1 MDEKIY
7 LKNLDCYQRADEK
20 QKSQVKEHHCFDLG
34 QLPTE
39 GLKVEFQTFIE
50 ERGRNQALATMS
62 QERVLYQ
69 RFCRVLREKRIR
81 ADSLKDMEL
90 EKWMLKIRGWILENG
105 QKLTLQGVSVY
116 GKEKTT
122 PAALLTYFR
131 KVYSF
136 IEEEGQGDELE
147 KDIWELS
154 RLDILIRENPIKNF
168 QTLNFT
174 AIIQE
179 DLREE
184 VKKAVYEHLHHEAIA
199 TITKELTA
207 VKRLS
212 RYMAEKYKDIHSAE
226 ELNREMIEEYLI
238 YLRTEAEGVNNYRA
252 DLTRL
257 RGLLE
262 TVGKLYKYE
271 HLEYLFLSDDLPRIV
286 QPEMKSYSASELIRF
301 NAAIAELDEQ
311 AERLMVIHQ
320 MLGTRIS
327 DTLTLQTDCLYR
339 HEGHPMITIRQMKTS
354 TYVKPIS
361 AELELLIKKAIEYTR
376 KKYGD
381 TIYIF
386 VDSKNPKKPM
396 QYNTLQNRVMNI
408 ISKKNLRD
416 DQGKLF
422 GFGTHMFRHV
432 YGIRLTEMH
441 LDDWTIAKLLGHLST
456 KNVKYYRRMSLH
468 IIADETREIRDEMSR
483 MIRANLSGWGKE
495 YEQI

>member
-271 HLEYLFLSDDLPRIV
+271 H
-286 QPEMKSYSASELIRF
+286 
-301 NAAIAELDEQ
+301 
-311 AERLMVIHQ
+311 
-320 MLGTRIS
+320 
-327 DTLTLQTDCLYR
+327 
-339 HEGHPMITIRQMKTS
+339 
-354 TYVKPIS
+354 
-361 AELELLIKKAIEYTR
+361 
-376 KKYGD
+376 
-381 TIYIF
+381 
-386 VDSKNPKKPM
+386 
-396 QYNTLQNRVMNI
+396 
-408 ISKKNLRD
+408 
-416 DQGKLF
+416 
-422 GFGTHMFRHV
+422 
-432 YGIRLTEMH
+432 
-441 LDDWTIAKLLGHLST
+441 
-456 KNVKYYRRMSLH
+456 
-468 IIADETREIRDEMSR
+468 
-483 MIRANLSGWGKE
+483 
-495 YEQI
+495 